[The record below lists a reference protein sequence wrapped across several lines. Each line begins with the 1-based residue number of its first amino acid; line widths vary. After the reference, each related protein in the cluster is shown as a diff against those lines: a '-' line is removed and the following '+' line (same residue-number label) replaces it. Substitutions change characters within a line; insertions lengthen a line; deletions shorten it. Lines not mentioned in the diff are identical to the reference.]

1 MNIIDKYILIII
13 CHNLTDFNEKITK
26 LIIHN
31 PYSHVSYMSC
41 PP

>member
-26 LIIHN
+26 LNYIYFLNIFYYII
-31 PYSHVSYMSC
+31 
-41 PP
+41 